1 MSQSKIDGTTR
12 LTGIIGYPVEHSLS
26 PLIHNAAF
34 QALNLNWC
42 YLPLPVKKT
51 ELAAA
56 LQGIAALNFVGV
68 NITMP
73 HKEAAIAFLDEVGSY
88 ARIVGAVNTIRVEGG
103 RLVGFNTDG
112 RGFITAL
119 ERDARFDA
127 KEKHA
132 IIVGAG
138 GAARAVAVSL
148 SLSEVKRLTIVNRTL
163 KRAQE
168 LYQLV
173 SQHFPSLHVEP
184 LALADDLTKA
194 FDAAHIIINTT
205 PVGMAP
211 HLNETPFP
219 VELIKSSHLVC
230 DLIYYPRE
238 TLLLRR
244 AREKEAQ
251 TLDGSGMLLYQ
262 AAASFE
268 IWTGK
273 EAPVELMRTVLEE
286 HLRAEGKEQVL

>member
-1 MSQSKIDGTTR
+1 MSQVRIDGATR

-34 QALNLNWC
+34 QALSLNWC

-56 LQGIAALNFVGV
+56 LQGLVALSFAGA

-73 HKEAAIAFLDEVGSY
+73 HKEAAVPFLDEVGSY
-88 ARIVGAVNTIRVEGG
+88 ARMVGAVNTIRVEEG
-103 RLVGFNTDG
+103 RLIGFNTDG

-119 ERDARFDA
+119 EHDAGYDP

-132 IIVGAG
+132 IVVGAG
-138 GAARAVAVSL
+138 GAARAIAVSL
-148 SLSEVKRLTIVNRTL
+148 SLSEIKRLTIVNRTL

-168 LYQLV
+168 LYQLI

-184 LALADDLTKA
+184 LALDRDLSEVFET
-194 FDAAHIIINTT
+194 AHFIVNAT
-205 PVGMAP
+205 PVGMPP
-211 HLNETPFP
+211 HQDETPFP
-219 VELIKSSHLVC
+219 TEWIKPSHLVC
-230 DLIYYPRE
+230 DLVYYPRE
-238 TLLLRR
+238 TLLLRL
-244 AREKEAQ
+244 AKEKGAQ
-251 TLDGSGMLLYQ
+251 SLDGLGMLLYQ

-268 IWTGK
+268 IWTDK
-273 EAPVELMRTVLEE
+273 EAPVEVMRAVLEQQ
-286 HLRAEGKEQVL
+286 LAAEGEEPAL